1 MHMLVIPQITLHNHY
16 VTSDQHVRKT
26 TDRHQ
31 PCEHLL
37 PKLDLTG
44 LKNQHQPNLAEDSSS
59 LSGWNAHH
67 KLVNNSKVMTIEHYL
82 IVSHYRITNSYK
94 FN

>member
-1 MHMLVIPQITLHNHY
+1 MIKIAELFTRLITVRLVPRLTMHMLVIPQITLHNHY
-16 VTSDQHVRKT
+16 VTADQHVRKT

-44 LKNQHQPNLAEDSSS
+44 LKNQHQYNLAEDSSS
-59 LSGWNAHH
+59 LSEQKRLPQLAER
-67 KLVNNSKVMTIEHYL
+67 L
-82 IVSHYRITNSYK
+82 
-94 FN
+94 